1 MKHIVQIN
9 SIGTNLYTLV
19 NTDNYIGEL
28 ENHPLVVNEPETF
41 RVSEDEIPNIVQ
53 YVIYE

>member
-19 NTDNYIGEL
+19 NTENYLGDL
-28 ENHPLVVNEPETF
+28 EEHPLIINQPDVF
-41 RVSEDEIPNIVQ
+41 MISEDEIPIIKQ

>member
-9 SIGTNLYTLV
+9 SIGTSLYTLV

-28 ENHPLVVNEPETF
+28 ENHPLVINESETF
-41 RVSEDEIPNIVQ
+41 RISEEEIPNIVQ
-53 YVIYE
+53 YVIYQ

>member
-9 SIGTNLYTLV
+9 SIGTSLYTLV

-28 ENHPLVVNEPETF
+28 ENHPLVINEPETF

>member
-9 SIGTNLYTLV
+9 SIGTNLITIV
-19 NTDNYIGEL
+19 NVENYIGEL
-28 ENHPLVVNEPETF
+28 ENHPIFLAFPNQF
-41 RVSEDEIPNIVQ
+41 IISEDEIPESHQ

>member
-9 SIGTNLYTLV
+9 SIGTSLYTLV
-19 NTDNYIGEL
+19 NTDNYIGDL
-28 ENHPLVVNEPETF
+28 ENHPLVINKPETF
-41 RVSEDEIPNIVQ
+41 RISEDDIPSIVQ

>member
-9 SIGTNLYTLV
+9 SIGTSLYTLV

>member
-9 SIGTNLYTLV
+9 SIGTSLYTIV
-19 NTDNYIGEL
+19 NTDNYVGNL
-28 ENHPLVVNEPETF
+28 ENHPLIVNQPDTF
-41 RVSEDEIPNIVQ
+41 RISEEEIPNIVQ